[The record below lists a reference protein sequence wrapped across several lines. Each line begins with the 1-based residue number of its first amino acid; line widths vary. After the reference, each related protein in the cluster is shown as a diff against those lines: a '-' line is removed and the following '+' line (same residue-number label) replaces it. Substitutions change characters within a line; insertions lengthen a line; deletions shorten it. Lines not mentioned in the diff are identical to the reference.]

1 MKIIVNGALGFMG
14 REVIKIIE
22 ATEGLELAACVD
34 ALGGEGVLKSVR
46 DFKGDADVIIDFSHH
61 SATCELIDAAAQM
74 KLPLVLATTGQTPEE
89 NEYIKNNAHKLPL
102 FFSANMSLGVAMLV
116 KLSRECAKMF
126 PDADIEIV
134 EKHHTRKLDAPSGTA
149 LMLAR
154 AISEE
159 REDTKFVYGRCGQA
173 KREKGEIGIHALR
186 LGDTVGEHEILI
198 DLGPETLSLKHTA
211 HSRSLFARGA
221 VEAALFLSG
230 KENGLYTMTELIS
243 SI

>member
-14 REVIKIIE
+14 REVIKLVDADKE
-22 ATEGLELAACVD
+22 LELAARVD
-34 ALGGEGVLKSVR
+34 VSGGDGVLTSIR
-46 DFKGDADVIIDFSHH
+46 DFKGEADVIIDFSHH
-61 SATCELIDAAAQM
+61 SATCELIDAAREM
-74 KLPLVLATTGQTPEE
+74 SLPIVLATTGQTPEE
-89 NEYIKNNAHKLPL
+89 NKYIMENADKLPI
-102 FFSANMSLGVAMLV
+102 FYSANMSLGVAMLQ
-116 KLSRECAKMF
+116 KLARECAKMF

-154 AISEE
+154 AMSEE
-159 REDTKFVYGRCGQA
+159 RGETKFVYGRCGHA

-211 HSRSLFARGA
+211 HSRSLFANGA
-221 VEAALFLSG
+221 VEAARFLFG
-230 KENGLYTMTELIS
+230 KANGLYTMKELMEVL
-243 SI
+243 